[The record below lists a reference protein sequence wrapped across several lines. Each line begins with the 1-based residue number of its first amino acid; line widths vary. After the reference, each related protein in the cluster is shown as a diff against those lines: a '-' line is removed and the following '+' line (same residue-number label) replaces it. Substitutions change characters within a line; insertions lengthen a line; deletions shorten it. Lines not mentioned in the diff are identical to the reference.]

1 VLELKACATTAK
13 LLLLLWYY
21 YYCII
26 IMVLLWY
33 FYYGGIIIIN
43 YYYYYR
49 FAGSPRRP
57 TNSVRSS
64 GAGETLGP
72 LEEQEAHLTTEPSL
86 QNLPAFVPRV
96 SQGSLELTMYPKL
109 PPAPVLLP
117 QPPIRSHL
125 CPIKASKGIF

>member
-1 VLELKACATTAK
+1 
-13 LLLLLWYY
+13 
-21 YYCII
+21 
-26 IMVLLWY
+26 MVLLWY

-72 LEEQEAHLTTEPSL
+72 LEEQEALFIYRAISCKCDLLGWVIVSEADCLQLLT
-86 QNLPAFVPRV
+86 
-96 SQGSLELTMYPKL
+96 
-109 PPAPVLLP
+109 
-117 QPPIRSHL
+117 
-125 CPIKASKGIF
+125 